1 MQVWIDKQGGSHYH
15 TEDCLMVKDP
25 MFHYE
30 QYRVGISPLGKEMP
44 TIRIGRKY
52 YMPDICILKK
62 YKVESFRNT

>member
-1 MQVWIDKQGGSHYH
+1 
-15 TEDCLMVKDP
+15 

-62 YKVESFRNT
+62 YKPESFRNT